1 MSLLDTKDLKFLEY
15 TAGKELST
23 KWEGIKQKN
32 SSKGI
37 VTIANTGLFSSG
49 KSMLFNALLDRT
61 AEERFQVGAAP
72 TTKKG
77 DREKLNAQIEII
89 DTPGINAN
97 DADDDEAFRSLLE
110 ADIILVVHNIKTGM
124 LDKCEYEWLKRI
136 AGKMG
141 REELKQRMTFVCTW
155 IDESGTEE
163 ETEKK
168 VAEIK
173 RQLQEILHTDVD
185 FREVSSKRYYAAKE
199 KQKEELGKASRIPQ
213 LKEYLIKKAEAYAI
227 VSEELRKKE
236 LLALCSQ
243 TEESLQKK
251 RNHVLKQISRKRED
265 ICKKYDY
272 RKNAW
277 TGILGN
283 FKDYRKT
290 VWEKL
295 RKVKAEEEDNEEYEM
310 FEEYIRDI

>member
-1 MSLLDTKDLKFLEY
+1 MSLLNATDIKFLEHIV
-15 TAGKELST
+15 GKDFAT
-23 KWEGIKQKN
+23 KWKGIKQKN
-32 SSKGI
+32 SSKDV

-61 AEERFQVGAAP
+61 EKERFQVGAAP

-97 DADDDEAFRSLLE
+97 DADDDEAFRSLME
-110 ADIILVVHNIKTGM
+110 ADIILAVHNIKTGM

-136 AGKMG
+136 AGEMG
-141 REELKQRMTFVCTW
+141 KEEIKQRMAFVCTW
-155 IDESGTEE
+155 IDESGTKE

-173 RQLQEILHTDVD
+173 RQLREILHTDID
-185 FREVSSKRYYAAKE
+185 FWEISSKRYYTAKE
-199 KQKEELGKASRIPQ
+199 KQKAELEKASKVPQ
-213 LKEYLIKKAEAYAI
+213 LKEYLVKKSEEYVVI
-227 VSEELRKKE
+227 SEELRKKE
-236 LLALCSQ
+236 VLALCRQ
-243 TEESLQKK
+243 TKKSLQNE
-251 RNHVLKQISRKRED
+251 RNLIFTQISRKREN

-272 RKNAW
+272 RKNTWA
-277 TGILGN
+277 GILGN
-283 FKDYRKT
+283 FKDYRMT

-295 RKVKAEEEDNEEYEM
+295 KKVREEDEEYAE
-310 FEEYIRDI
+310 FEKYIKNI